1 MHELTVLVPSEFEAE
16 VLKDLNLDLN
26 IVGMGPV
33 ESALSSYQI
42 LSAKKPKLA
51 FLTGWAGAY
60 PKTDLHTGDVV
71 VATEEI
77 FTDFG
82 RKYKT
87 HLTPFPESFKTCNK
101 CSLTHA
107 FTEKTI
113 QLLEN
118 CNFSPVAGVFST
130 VCAATYD
137 VKRAYFISEKYNAIA
152 ENMEGFGVAKAC
164 ERLKIYLVEIR
175 VISNLLFQPEKEW
188 DKKKASDILR
198 EVWKCII
205 KNWK

>member
-1 MHELTVLVPSEFEAE
+1 MNRLTVLVPSELEAE
-16 VLKDLNLDLN
+16 VLRDFDLDLQ
-26 IVGMGPV
+26 IIGIGPV

-42 LSAKKPKLA
+42 LSEKKPKLV

-60 PKTDLHTGDVV
+60 PETDLNIGDVV
-71 VATEEI
+71 VATQEI
-77 FTDFG
+77 FADFG

-87 HLTPFPESFKTCNK
+87 HYAPFPENLKACNS

-113 QLLEN
+113 QLLED
-118 CNFSPVAGVFST
+118 CDLSPTAGNFST

-137 VKRAYFISEKYNAIA
+137 VNRAYFIKEKYDVIV

-164 ERLKIYLVEIR
+164 EKLKIFLVEIR
-175 VISNLLFQPEKEW
+175 VISNLLSRPDMEW
-188 DKKKASDILR
+188 DRKRASEILR
-198 EVWKCII
+198 RVWECII

>member
-1 MHELTVLVPSEFEAE
+1 MDRLIVLVPSESEAE
-16 VLKDLNLDLN
+16 VLKDFDLDLQ
-26 IVGMGPV
+26 IVGIGPV

-42 LSAKKPKLA
+42 LSEKKPKIV

-60 PKTDLHTGDVV
+60 PETDLKIGDVV
-71 VATEEI
+71 VATQEV
-77 FTDFG
+77 FADFG

-87 HLTPFPESFKTCNK
+87 HYASFPENLKVCNS

-113 QLLEN
+113 QLLED
-118 CNFSPVAGVFST
+118 CNLTPVAGNFST

-137 VKRAYFISEKYNAIA
+137 INRAYFIKKKYDVIA

-164 ERLKIYLVEIR
+164 EKLKIFLVEIR
-175 VISNLLFQPEKEW
+175 VISNLLYQPDIDW
-188 DKKKASDILR
+188 DKNRASEVLR
-198 EVWKCII
+198 WIWECIT